1 LRKKLHQAARVLPK
15 MWGAR
20 LLYLTEADIT
30 TLNCTLTQRPDGHP
44 FKINVH
50 PRPIPKKGAPRLLE
64 RIVEQ
69 GHWPDTES
77 YLENDR
83 DGEFNLL
90 HRVSEHLPGS
100 EEWLLSSL
108 KSTFD
113 RKACDVI
120 KVQGDIVKLLRNAGL
135 MRLDPRSSS
144 LLVDFCERL
153 TEFTLDDLFVSQWDA
168 MANAGQPALVA
179 LLMLLC
185 QEALHFR
192 QIDIANRL
200 GRRCVR
206 GWTVLL
212 RRPEFSWNTKA
223 KEIRREA
230 IDAARS
236 TLEFVH
242 YYQRSITP
250 ASDVRPSTFP
260 FCAICKPT
268 PVGMEASNLL
278 NERYE
283 EIFAKIAYTRNK
295 VGALPVYDLESSSID
310 AIAKLASDV
319 AETISVFREWENAT
333 ARHR

>member
-1 LRKKLHQAARVLPK
+1 MRKKLHQATRALPK
-15 MWGAR
+15 VWGAR
-20 LLYLTEADIT
+20 LLYLTKADIT
-30 TLNCTLTQRPDGHP
+30 TLNCTLTQRPDGFP

-50 PRPIPKKGAPRLLE
+50 PRPIPKKGVPRLLE
-64 RIVEQ
+64 RIIEQ
-69 GHWPDTES
+69 GHWPDTKS
-77 YLENDR
+77 YLENNL

-120 KVQGDIVKLLRNAGL
+120 KVQRDITELLRNAGL

-144 LLVDFCERL
+144 LLVDFCGRL

-179 LLMLLC
+179 LLMLLW

-212 RRPEFSWNTKA
+212 RRPEFSWNTRA
-223 KEIRREA
+223 KEIRRDV
-230 IDAARS
+230 IDSARS

-250 ASDVRPSTFP
+250 TSDVRPNMFP

-268 PVGMEASNLL
+268 PAGMEASNLL

-283 EIFAKIAYTRNK
+283 EIFAKIVHTHNR
-295 VGALPVYDLESSSID
+295 VSALPVVDLEPSIVD
-310 AIAKLASDV
+310 AIVNLAGNVV
-319 AETISVFREWENAT
+319 ATISVFRDWENSVA
-333 ARHR
+333 ANH